1 MGKLE
6 IDRDRWPDLDRLL
19 DEGLDRPSDE
29 RDAWLAALPD
39 ELDALKPQLR
49 DLLSRAAEVETD
61 DFLGTLPKIGAAVE
75 DMLPAG
81 GQAGAIIG
89 PYRLLREIAQG
100 GMGSVWL
107 AERVDGLF
115 NRRVALKLPHGA
127 AAATGLAERM
137 ARERT
142 ILATLEHP
150 NIARLY
156 DAGITADGQ
165 PFLALEYVD
174 GRPLDEHAGAPGTDG
189 ALDLR
194 ARLELFV
201 QVGQAVSYAHER
213 QVIHRDLKPANIFV
227 TEAGEVR
234 LLDFGIARILDHGE
248 AHDTHLTQ
256 LGGRALTPDY
266 ASPEQILGESL
277 TVATDIYSLGVVLYE
292 LVTGARPYR
301 LERHSRAALEDAILK
316 AEPARPSDAAAPAL
330 RGPLRGDLDNIVL
343 KALKKRPS
351 ERYASVRAMVD
362 DVTRHLQGRPVLA
375 RPDSR
380 RYRLQKFVVRNRLAL
395 AAGGS
400 VVLAAIAIA
409 ASWQAL
415 HAGDTGAPI
424 AGPPRV
430 GVLPVRNGT
439 GDATL
444 DWTELGL
451 MSMTN
456 QQLRAAGLKV
466 VEDAEVVRRMRAAA
480 GRDGPA
486 APWLAEALRRTGGAT
501 HLLDAVLERDGT
513 EYRLHASLT
522 DPRGSIRSWTFDDAD
537 PLSVARRATAAIIN
551 TFDLESVGISQD
563 DFVNEAYV
571 RGRSLQLQGRCADAQ
586 PLLLAAMSQ
595 QPAPIE
601 PRIEFASCSRQLGK
615 PEEAEAMLR
624 DVLATPEFGA
634 DDPRRA
640 RALIELGI
648 LLNRTGRIDEADA
661 SYAEAEA
668 IATRVGEE
676 DLVARVLVNR
686 GIVAEDRSDFA
697 QARAHANR
705 ALEVFAQAE
714 RPVVPGNVYALLA
727 NLGIDEGRLDEAER
741 NYLRAL
747 ESFRAAGDLHDEA
760 MMLNNLGLLRR
771 EQGRLDEAEAFH
783 RDSAA
788 IRQRI
793 GDRPGLGR
801 VENMLA
807 LVYVARGQFDAALV
821 SGERALA
828 IARETGDRFYEAV
841 TLTSRAEAL
850 LGQARWQEAITDYD
864 EASRIFTEL
873 GNRAYVLMIEVKRAG
888 IDLELGD
895 PSAAR
900 KRAAAVLADART
912 SGQDVAE
919 IKALEMLGDIALREA
934 DRDAAAQYY
943 ARANGQADAAGDT
956 GAATRIAIKQ
966 AALDLEAGD
975 LAAAAAGVDRLKDA
989 PVSYPLLRL
998 RAAFASANGDASA
1011 AFDLMSRAQDAA
1023 GQHWTGA
1030 DAQLLERYRAAAG
1043 G

>member
-6 IDRDRWPDLDRLL
+6 IDLDRWPELDRLL
-19 DEGLDRPSDE
+19 DEGLDRPANE
-29 RDAWLAALPD
+29 RDAWLAALPG

-49 DLLSRAAEVETD
+49 DLLSRAAQVETN
-61 DFLGTLPKIGAAVE
+61 DFLGTLPKIEHAVE
-75 DMLPAG
+75 PAPPST

-89 PYRLLREIAQG
+89 AYRLVREIATG

-115 NRRVALKLPHGA
+115 SRRVALKLPHGTA
-127 AAATGLAERM
+127 AASGLAERM
-137 ARERT
+137 ARERS

-174 GRPLDEHAGAPGTDG
+174 GRPLDEHAGVPGTDG

-201 QVGQAVSYAHER
+201 QVGQAVAYAHER

-227 TEAGEVR
+227 TGAGEVR

-266 ASPEQILGESL
+266 ASPEQIMGESL
-277 TVATDIYSLGVVLYE
+277 TVATDIYSLGIVLYE

-301 LERHSRAALEDAILK
+301 LERHSRAALEDAILR
-316 AEPARPSDAAAPAL
+316 AEPARPSDVAAAL
-330 RGPLRGDLDNIVL
+330 RGPLRGDLDTIVL
-343 KALKKRPS
+343 KALKKRPA

-375 RPDSR
+375 RPDTR
-380 RYRLQKFVVRNRLAL
+380 RYRLRKFAARNRLAIA
-395 AAGGS
+395 AAGGALLT
-400 VVLAAIAIA
+400 VLAVTAMWQTLRTGDSD
-409 ASWQAL
+409 ASV
-415 HAGDTGAPI
+415 G
-424 AGPPRV
+424 GPPRV

-439 GDATL
+439 GDPTL

-451 MSMTN
+451 MSMTSR
-456 QQLRAAGLKV
+456 QLRAAGLRV
-466 VEDAEVVRRMRAAA
+466 VDDADVVRRTRAAA
-480 GRDGPA
+480 ERGGPT

-501 HLLDAVLERDGT
+501 HLLDAVLERAGS

-522 DPRGSIRSWTFDDAD
+522 DPRGSTRSWTFDDAD
-537 PLSVARRATAAIIN
+537 PLSVARRATAAIIT
-551 TFDLESVGISQD
+551 TFALESVGISQD

-571 RGRSLQLQGRCADAQ
+571 RGRSLQLQGRCVDAQ
-586 PLLLAAMSQ
+586 PLLVAAMSQ

-615 PEEAEAMLR
+615 PEEAEALLLE
-624 DVLATPEFGA
+624 VLATPEFGA

-640 RALIELGI
+640 RALTELGI
-648 LLNRTGRIDEADA
+648 LLNRTGRVDEADER
-661 SYAEAEA
+661 YAEAEA
-668 IATRVGEE
+668 IATRVGDE

-686 GIVAEDRSDFA
+686 GIVAEDRSEFA
-697 QARAHANR
+697 RARAHANH
-705 ALEVFAQAE
+705 ALEVFAKAE

-727 NLGIDEGRLDEAER
+727 NLGIDEGRLDEAED

-788 IRQRI
+788 IRERI

-807 LVYVARGQFDAALV
+807 LVYAARGRFDAALQ
-821 SGERALA
+821 SSDRALA
-828 IARETGDRFYEAV
+828 ITRETGDRFYEAV

-850 LGQARWQEAITDYD
+850 VGLARWQEAISDYD
-864 EASRIFTEL
+864 EASRVFTEL
-873 GNRAYVLMIEVKRAG
+873 GNRAYVLQIDVKRAA

-895 PSAAR
+895 AAGAR
-900 KRAAAVLADART
+900 RRAAAVLADARVT
-912 SGQDVAE
+912 RQEVAE
-919 IKALEMLGDIALREA
+919 VKAVEMLGDIALREA
-934 DRDAAAQYY
+934 DRDAAAQLY
-943 ARANGQADAAGDT
+943 RNANGKAEAAGDT

-966 AALDLEAGD
+966 ATLDLEVGD
-975 LAAAAAGVDRLKDA
+975 LAAATGVLERLKDA
-989 PVSYPLLRL
+989 PASYPLLRL
-998 RAAFASANGDASA
+998 RAAFAAANGDASA
-1011 AFDLMSRAQDAA
+1011 ALDFMRRAQDAA
-1023 GQHWTGA
+1023 GQRWTAA
-1030 DAQLLERYRAAAG
+1030 DAQMLERYRLAG
-1043 G
+1043 GG